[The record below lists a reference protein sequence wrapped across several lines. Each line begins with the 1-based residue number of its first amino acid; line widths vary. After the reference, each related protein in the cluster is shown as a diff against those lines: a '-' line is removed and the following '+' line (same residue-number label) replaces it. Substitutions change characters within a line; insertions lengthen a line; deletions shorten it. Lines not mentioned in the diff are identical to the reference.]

1 MSKSDEILD
10 VAEGFARER
19 GYNGFSFRDIA
30 TKVGIKS
37 ASVHY
42 HFPTKGDLGEA
53 LARRYAD
60 RFFSELGE
68 PTAVA
73 SARRRFARYV
83 GTFRKALTVDK
94 KMCLCGMLGAEVAS
108 LPPAVVAETDRFFTR
123 NIDWLQAAFPGGA
136 KRTRRRAIFILATL
150 EGAMVIAR
158 TFHDAEAFD
167 ATTAELASAV
177 LD

>member
-1 MSKSDEILD
+1 MGKADDILD

-30 TKVGIKS
+30 AKVGIKS
-37 ASVHY
+37 AGVHY

-53 LARRYAD
+53 LARRYSD
-60 RFFSELGE
+60 RFFAELGE
-68 PTAVA
+68 PTAVV

-83 GTFRKALTVDK
+83 GAFRQALAVDK

-108 LPPAVVAETDRFFTR
+108 LPPAVATETGRFFAR
-123 NIDWLQAAFPGGA
+123 NIDWLQAAFPGGE
-136 KRTRRRAIFILATL
+136 KRRRAIFILATL
-150 EGAMVIAR
+150 EGAMVVAR
-158 TFHDAEAFD
+158 TIHSDEAFD